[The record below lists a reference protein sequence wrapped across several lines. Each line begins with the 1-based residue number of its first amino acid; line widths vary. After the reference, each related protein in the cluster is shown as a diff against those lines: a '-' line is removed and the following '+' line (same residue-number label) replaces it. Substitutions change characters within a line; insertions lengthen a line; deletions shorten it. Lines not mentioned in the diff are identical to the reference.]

1 MCRIPGKR
9 PGLRPEWPWPPGRAA
24 PPGPQT
30 GPCAPG
36 GSLPRR
42 PAPSRKASGQRGPTH
57 HVLNRARVSSELEL
71 LAQGLFPPLS
81 RNCPGA
87 RGEGD
92 LTEAAGSGGAPAPE
106 AMTVVGTAG
115 RVSGRPH
122 SAWSGARAAAQDQLL
137 RGRGSLPPAAAVQ
150 KERPSASGPGELRS
164 LLSPLPSAWL
174 AGPGVHGEG
183 LGLSVLRGNVAREA
197 QGPAA
202 ASAPLLPTAGKAA
215 EISSRDAQ
223 APYSAESLCDPSS
236 LS

>member
-150 KERPSASGPGELRS
+150 KERPQCLVPGKFS
-164 LLSPLPSAWL
+164 
-174 AGPGVHGEG
+174 
-183 LGLSVLRGNVAREA
+183 
-197 QGPAA
+197 
-202 ASAPLLPTAGKAA
+202 
-215 EISSRDAQ
+215 
-223 APYSAESLCDPSS
+223 PSS
-236 LS
+236 LPCPRPGSRGLVGVGRGRPERPEGKRGKGGAGSGCSVSAPPPDCGESG